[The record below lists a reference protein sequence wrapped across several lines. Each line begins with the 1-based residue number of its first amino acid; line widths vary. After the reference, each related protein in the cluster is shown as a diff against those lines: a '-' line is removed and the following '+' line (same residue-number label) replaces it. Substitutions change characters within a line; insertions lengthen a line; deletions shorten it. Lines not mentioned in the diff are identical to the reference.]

1 MGERHFCDNPLCEV
15 HNYFDDQDRLEIDRP
30 GKNIR
35 VDRHEFVIRVKG
47 ELKSL
52 FFCSVC
58 IEPLNMVSNS
68 NKIDAENLRKNIVFD
83 IHKNITSEK

>member
-35 VDRHEFVIRVKG
+35 VDRHEFVIRV
-47 ELKSL
+47 
-52 FFCSVC
+52 
-58 IEPLNMVSNS
+58 NMVSNS